1 MTKIAPHDSCRMV
14 ISGINAR
21 VYDRMSYYDLWHA
34 GVILA
39 AMCAR
44 TGKAGLFRHIGEYQA
59 RRSKDAQIMTTVG
72 LILSM

>member
-1 MTKIAPHDSCRMV
+1 MSTLHQSYKPRDIRTADDQIAPHDSCRMV

-21 VYDRMSYYDLWHA
+21 IYDRMSYYDAWHA

-44 TGKAGLFRHIGEYQA
+44 TGKAGLFKHIGEYQA
-59 RRSKDAQIMTTVG
+59 R
-72 LILSM
+72 